1 MAADT
6 SLVANNKQVKSS
18 RKAANAPPAGAFWKK
33 YSPHHE
39 FPLSLSSS
47 VFMHILGFVLLG
59 GFLLAFFGLNHNKEL
74 PRLDVIAMD
83 SGGGGH
89 REGVGNVNPGTGVL
103 PSKQEIEDKDQS
115 KTATASDSPN
125 KETLA
130 KPEAKK
136 PDLPINPD
144 SVRRVEPD
152 TAADR
157 SLGAVGDKLRAKI
170 NGIVAAGK
178 GKGGS
183 GKGDGQGPGD
193 GTGSGPGKGEGR
205 GNITQREKRQIR
217 WKMEF
222 KTFNGEDYANQLK
235 DLGAILAIPGPN
247 DEYLV
252 IRDLDRRLGPV
263 QARSEDLKDLNRI
276 WWVDD
281 RPESVHS
288 LARALGIQPMPHH
301 IIAFFPQSLEKEL
314 LEKELKAFHGKEED
328 IKETVFRVDRRGG
341 RYEPVVMSVTPQ
353 R

>member
-1 MAADT
+1 
-6 SLVANNKQVKSS
+6 
-18 RKAANAPPAGAFWKK
+18 
-33 YSPHHE
+33 
-39 FPLSLSSS
+39 
-47 VFMHILGFVLLG
+47 
-59 GFLLAFFGLNHNKEL
+59 
-74 PRLDVIAMD
+74 VIAID
-83 SGGGGH
+83 SGGGGNP
-89 REGVGNVNPGTGVL
+89 EGARNVNPGGAVL
-103 PSKQEIEDKDQS
+103 PSNQEIVDKDQS
-115 KTATASDSPN
+115 QKVTASDSIN
-125 KETLA
+125 KEELA

-136 PDLPINPD
+136 PDLPINSD
-144 SVRRVEPD
+144 SVRRVEAD

-157 SLGAVGDKLRAKI
+157 RLGAVAGELRAKI
-170 NGIVAAGK
+170 SGQVAGK

-183 GKGDGQGPGD
+183 GKDGGQGPGD
-193 GTGSGPGKGEGR
+193 GTGIGPGKGEGR

-252 IRDLDRRLGPV
+252 IRDLDRRHGPV